1 MAHDRAWGDICAAAS
16 GLVLWGCHA
25 YAWAMP
31 VISAAALFLSL
42 AASGLALWRMLK
54 DPKR

>member
-1 MAHDRAWGDICAAAS
+1 MAPDRAWGDICAAAT
-16 GLVLWGCHA
+16 GLLLWGCHA

-42 AASGLALWRMLK
+42 AASGLALWRMLR